1 MPHGL
6 KDHSL
11 RKELLKKLNIFCST
25 GLPQWLRGKES
36 ACNTGVAGEEGSIP
50 GLGRSLEK
58 GMATQSSILPGEF
71 NVQRSLVGYTVHS
84 ITKSQTGLK

>member
-11 RKELLKKLNIFCST
+11 RKGLLKKLNLFCST

-36 ACNTGVAGEEGSIP
+36 TCNAGVAGEGAQP
-50 GLGRSLEK
+50 LGWEDPWRRAWQPTLVFCLENS
-58 GMATQSSILPGEF
+58 MYREAWWATQSIGS
-71 NVQRSLVGYTVHS
+71 QRVR
-84 ITKSQTGLK
+84 QD

>member
-11 RKELLKKLNIFCST
+11 RKELLKKLKLFFST
-25 GLPQWLRGKES
+25 RLPQWLRGKES
-36 ACNTGVAGEEGSIP
+36 ACNAGVAGEGGSIP
-50 GLGRSLEK
+50 GLGRSLKK

-71 NVQRSLVGYTVHS
+71 HVQRSLGGYTVHRVA
-84 ITKSQTGLK
+84 KSWTGLK